1 MNGYHGKFLM
11 VDLSNQNIQDLSI
24 SEKDQKLFIGG
35 STLAAKLIYD
45 FVDIDL
51 DPLDP
56 RSPLI
61 FSTGPFTGTSIPMVS
76 RYAVCGISPLT
87 RYWGEATSGGIFPF
101 RLKHSG
107 YDGIFIKGKS
117 DNPVYI
123 MIDNGSAQIKDAT
136 HLWGKDCYQTQDI
149 IKKDKSNLSVACIGL
164 AGEKQVNYAGI
175 INDQG
180 RAAGRCGFGAVM
192 GSKNLKA
199 VAVAGNLR
207 PELANKD
214 KVKALT
220 KEMVEVINSNLISKA
235 YKEYGTL
242 MWVDMGMILGDVPV
256 KYYQKN
262 AFPAEKLTGL
272 ALRQNYV
279 VENYACLG
287 CPIGCGR
294 IVKDFKDIDTV
305 DGPEYET
312 VGAFG
317 PLCMNYDYDSI
328 IMANHMCN
336 SYGLDTIST
345 GSSISYALYLYEL
358 GVLTKEKAGMELNW
372 GDGKTIVKLI
382 EMIANK
388 EGIGGI
394 ISQGSK
400 KMAQEFGREE
410 DEPAHVKGLELP
422 LHDTRS
428 FTGIALSYATGPRGA
443 CHLKGDYY
451 NVDLATAVPEFRIVP
466 GDRLSS
472 ENKAESVAKFQNF
485 KDMFDALTLCKFAPY
500 TVTQICKILNAI
512 TGWSIKSKDFLKM
525 GERSINIKRAISN
538 KLGVTRKDDRLP
550 KVSLKAM
557 DEGSTAGVV
566 PNMDLLLKEYYA
578 YRKWDWETGKPTKE
592 ALLKVDLEDV
602 ANDLYD

>member
-1 MNGYHGKFLM
+1 
-11 VDLSNQNIQDLSI
+11 
-24 SEKDQKLFIGG
+24 
-35 STLAAKLIYD
+35 
-45 FVDIDL
+45 
-51 DPLDP
+51 
-56 RSPLI
+56 
-61 FSTGPFTGTSIPMVS
+61 
-76 RYAVCGISPLT
+76 
-87 RYWGEATSGGIFPF
+87 
-101 RLKHSG
+101 
-107 YDGIFIKGKS
+107 
-117 DNPVYI
+117 
-123 MIDNGSAQIKDAT
+123 
-136 HLWGKDCYQTQDI
+136 
-149 IKKDKSNLSVACIGL
+149 
-164 AGEKQVNYAGI
+164 
-175 INDQG
+175 
-180 RAAGRCGFGAVM
+180 
-192 GSKNLKA
+192 
-199 VAVAGNLR
+199 
-207 PELANKD
+207 
-214 KVKALT
+214 
-220 KEMVEVINSNLISKA
+220 
-235 YKEYGTL
+235 
-242 MWVDMGMILGDVPV
+242 
-256 KYYQKN
+256 
-262 AFPAEKLTGL
+262 
-272 ALRQNYV
+272 
-279 VENYACLG
+279 
-287 CPIGCGR
+287 
-294 IVKDFKDIDTV
+294 
-305 DGPEYET
+305 
-312 VGAFG
+312 
-317 PLCMNYDYDSI
+317 
-328 IMANHMCN
+328 MANHMCN

-566 PNMDLLLKEYYA
+566 PNMDKMLKEYYA

-592 ALLKVDLEDV
+592 ALLNVDLEDV
-602 ANDLYD
+602 AKDLYD